1 MSTLLKK
8 GLIAALV
15 LLVPITFALASGE
28 QEQAGSGSQSGQT
41 QETEQTG
48 ASAESETDEPMDAAS
63 VVEFV
68 EVGWLDIEAT
78 TATTRLVLEA
88 LGYSTTSETVSVP
101 VAYEGMAAD
110 DADIFLG
117 YWYPSMASIAEPHFE
132 EGTVEN
138 VSVNL
143 EGAKYTL
150 AVPTFLAEQGLTG
163 FGDIADFGEELE
175 YKIHGIEAGNDGNQL
190 IQQMIDEDAF
200 GLGDFEVVP
209 SSEAGML
216 AEVRSRVPREEPI
229 VFLGWEPHP
238 MNANIDMTY
247 LEGGDDYFGPDYGA
261 ATVYT
266 NARAGFL
273 DNNRNLAQFFD
284 NLQFTLAMEN
294 EIMKDISEGTE
305 PRAAATA
312 WLQENPEIL
321 GEWLDGVRTVDGR
334 PGEPAVREALGL

>member
-1 MSTLLKK
+1 MNTLLKK

-15 LLVPITFALASGE
+15 LLIPISFAFGSGE
-28 QEQAGSGSQSGQT
+28 QEQSGSGGQT
-41 QETEQTG
+41 GETGQTEETS
-48 ASAESETDEPMDAAS
+48 ASSERETDEPMDATS

-78 TATTRLVLEA
+78 TATTRLVLEG
-88 LGYSTTSETVSVP
+88 LGYSTTSESVSVP

-138 VSVNL
+138 VGVNL

-150 AVPTFLAEQGLTG
+150 AVPTYLAEEGLTS
-163 FGDIADFGEELE
+163 FSDISEFGEELD
-175 YKIHGIEAGNDGNQL
+175 YKVHGIEAGNDGNQL
-190 IQQMIDEDAF
+190 IKQMIDEDAF
-200 GLGDFEVVP
+200 GLEDFEVVP

-216 AEVRSRVPREEPI
+216 AEVGSRVPREEPI

-238 MNANIDMTY
+238 MNTNIDMTY
-247 LEGGDDYFGPDYGA
+247 LEGGDDYFGPNLGA

-273 DNNRNLAQFFD
+273 GENPNLAQFFD

-294 EIMKDISEGTE
+294 EIMKEISEGTE
-305 PRAAATA
+305 PREAAAA
-312 WLQENPEIL
+312 WLRENPEML
-321 GEWLDGVRTVDGR
+321 GEWLDGVRTVDGE

>member
-1 MSTLLKK
+1 MNRIMKQ
-8 GLIAALV
+8 GLV
-15 LLVPITFALASGE
+15 LSLFLLLPLSFAVAEGQ
-28 QEQAGSGSQSGQT
+28 QEQQSTPAQT
-41 QETEQTG
+41 EDSTQTTSDRQPPADT
-48 ASAESETDEPMDAAS
+48 ASI
-63 VVEFV
+63 VRFV

-88 LGYSTTSETVSVP
+88 LGYRTTSETVSVP
-101 VAYEGMAAD
+101 VAYEGMAAE

-132 EGTVEN
+132 EGGVVN
-138 VSVNL
+138 VGVNL

-150 AVPTFLAEQGLTG
+150 AVPTFLAEEGLES
-163 FGDIADFGEELE
+163 FGDIAEFGEELD

-190 IQQMIDEDAF
+190 IQKMIDTDAF

-216 AEVRSRVPREEPI
+216 AEVKSRIPREEPI

-238 MNANIDMTY
+238 MNTNYDMTY
-247 LEGGDDYFGPDYGA
+247 LEGGDDYFGPNYGA

-266 NARAGFL
+266 NARDGFL
-273 DNNRNLAQFFD
+273 EANPNLERFFE

-294 EIMKDISEGTE
+294 EIMKAISEGAA
-305 PRAAATA
+305 PRAAATD
-312 WLQENPEIL
+312 WLRENPGIFS
-321 GEWLDGVRTVDGR
+321 EWLDGVVTVDGAAA
-334 PGEPAVREALGL
+334 EPAVRDALDI

>member
-1 MSTLLKK
+1 MNHTIRKW
-8 GLIAALV
+8 LV
-15 LLVPITFALASGE
+15 LGLLLLLPLSFAVAEGQ
-28 QEQAGSGSQSGQT
+28 QEQQSAPAET
-41 QETEQTG
+41 QESTESG
-48 ASAESETDEPMDAAS
+48 TDRQPPADAAS
-63 VVEFV
+63 VVRFV

-88 LGYSTTSETVSVP
+88 LGYRTTSETVSVP
-101 VAYEGMAAD
+101 VAYEGMAAE

-132 EGTVEN
+132 EGGVVN
-138 VSVNL
+138 VGVNL

-150 AVPTFLAEQGLTG
+150 AVPTFLAEQGLES
-163 FGDIADFGEELE
+163 FGDIADFGEELD

-190 IQQMIDEDAF
+190 IQEMIDTDAF

-216 AEVRSRVPREEPI
+216 AEVKSRTPREEPI

-266 NARAGFL
+266 NARDGFL
-273 DNNRNLAQFFD
+273 EENPNLEQFFN

-294 EIMKDISEGTE
+294 EIMKAISEGAS

-312 WLQENPEIL
+312 WLQENPGVL
-321 GEWLDGVRTVDGR
+321 SDWLDGVVTLDGA
-334 PGEPAVREALGL
+334 PGEPAVREALDI